1 MAASENNSTVP
12 NETKLS
18 LASKLAAIG
27 NEIGVTAKTGT
38 NAQQKF
44 DYIEYATVSGK
55 VRSLFDKY
63 KVIILPQVDDY
74 EVKEVKNKYGNI
86 GYHYTLRMSFLIK
99 DGESDESFERK
110 WLSESIDFGDKSIN
124 KAETAGTKYFYM
136 RLFNVSEKG
145 EQETDKI
152 TPEIVASESAN
163 PTQVAGDYKKLD
175 FDDIRETLSA
185 IDDLNSVNEYAKE
198 VAAKFPKM
206 TENQRNTVAK
216 IFEEKRKEFEK

>member
-1 MAASENNSTVP
+1 MSENNA
-12 NETKLS
+12 KMS

-27 NEIGVTAKTGT
+27 DEIGVTAKTGK
-38 NAQQKF
+38 NEQQKY
-44 DYIEYATVSGK
+44 DYIEYAIVSGK
-55 VRSLFDKY
+55 IRNLFSKH

-74 EVKEVKNKYGNI
+74 EVKEVTNKYGNA

-145 EQETDKI
+145 EQEADKV

-163 PTQVAGDYKKLD
+163 YSQTASEYKKLD
-175 FDDIRETLSA
+175 FNNIREELSVM
-185 IDDLNSVNEYAKE
+185 DDLESVNEYSKKL
-198 VAAKFPKM
+198 AAEFPKM
-206 TENQRNTVAK
+206 TENQRNAVAK
-216 IFEEKRKEFEK
+216 IFEERRKELGQ